1 MRSKAL
7 LLFLLSCALCVGQ
20 SVLTTPTESTQSVSG
35 ASAAQGAATSAT
47 QTPTQAPRQA
57 GGTTYFDNAIPSS
70 GISAGTVPA
79 LTQSPMKIV
88 GPLTQ
93 KSEFEKFVE
102 DATGRLLPVYGR
114 QLFDEVPTTFAP
126 VEHVP
131 VPADYVL
138 GPGDELL
145 IRAWGKID
153 LDSRVTVDRN
163 GQIYLP
169 KVGSLTVAGLRYEQ
183 AEGYLHSAIGAL
195 FKDFELNV
203 AMGKLRSIQIF
214 VLGNARQPG
223 GYTVS
228 SLEHPGRCAYLPLE
242 AHPQPELCATFS
254 CGAEARRMTEFDLY
268 DLMQKGDKSH
278 DVRLLP
284 GDVIYFPSIGAQVA
298 ISGDMNV
305 PGIYELKGETTVGA
319 ALAGAGGITSLAD
332 AERVVLERIENHS
345 SRQVEEF
352 ALDTT
357 GQGHLLRDGDLLR
370 VFPLS
375 PKFENAV
382 TLRGN
387 VAQPGLYAWKEGMR
401 ISDLIPSRGFLI
413 TRDYWNQQ
421 NHLVPRISDHPF
433 GNPRADQSREQQ
445 TSQPGD
451 LNADHYGNPQADQ
464 FGNTQEDQYGKPRAE
479 QFGNAQA
486 DQDGNQRTD
495 QFSNTQGDQ
504 YGNPRANQPVNA
516 QAGQTGILHANQSGN
531 QRNDQFGNSRTPIID
546 TVGKNSAEINW
557 EYALIERL
565 DERDLSTHLI
575 PFRLASAID
584 NPTSPDNQ
592 LLKAGDVI
600 TVFSRADLEL
610 PMEKHASFVQV
621 GGEVN
626 APGVYRV
633 NPGETLRD
641 VVKQAGGLT
650 PHSYLYASILTR
662 VSARK
667 AQEKQLQ
674 QSTEQMQRELT
685 AKFANAAPQTGQT
698 GADQQAQ
705 LTMQQTAL
713 ARLASI
719 RPTGR
724 VVLDMKPGAEA
735 IEDMPDFP
743 LEDGD
748 AFYIPPRLSTVEVA
762 GAVYNANALRY
773 QPGKRLIAYL
783 NDAGG
788 ATREADQKRIFVIR
802 ADGTVVSR
810 QSRSIHSHGSY
821 GNLKLL
827 PGDAI
832 VVPEKLRVSNG
843 LQTFANYAQIIS
855 GAAMTGAVLATVL
868 P

>member
-1 MRSKAL
+1 MR
-7 LLFLLSCALCVGQ
+7 
-20 SVLTTPTESTQSVSG
+20 
-35 ASAAQGAATSAT
+35 
-47 QTPTQAPRQA
+47 
-57 GGTTYFDNAIPSS
+57 
-70 GISAGTVPA
+70 
-79 LTQSPMKIV
+79 IV

-102 DATGRLLPVYGR
+102 DAIGRPLPVYGR

-183 AEGYLHSAIGAL
+183 VEGYLHSAIGAL

-203 AMGKLRSIQIF
+203 AMGQLRSIQIF

-228 SLEHPGRCAYLPLE
+228 SLSTLVDALFASGGPS
-242 AHPQPELCATFS
+242 AT
-254 CGAEARRMTEFDLY
+254 GTMRQIQLRRGGQTLTEFDIY

-284 GDVIYFPSIGAQVA
+284 GDVIYFHSIGAQIA
-298 ISGDMNV
+298 ISGDVNV

-319 ALAGAGGITSLAD
+319 ALKGAGGLTSLAD

-352 ALDTT
+352 ALDTS
-357 GQGHLLRDGDLLR
+357 GEEHLLRDGDLLR

-413 TRDYWNQQ
+413 TRDYWNRE
-421 NHLVPRISDHPF
+421 NHLVPRIPTHPF
-433 GNPRADQSREQQ
+433 GNPRADQNSNE
-445 TSQPGD
+445 
-451 LNADHYGNPQADQ
+451 QADQ
-464 FGNTQEDQYGKPRAE
+464 YGNSRTQQYSNG
-479 QFGNAQA
+479 QA
-486 DQDGNQRTD
+486 
-495 QFSNTQGDQ
+495 DQ
-504 YGNPRANQPVNA
+504 YGNPRTDQYGNRQADQYGNSRTQQYSNGQADQNGNQQADQYGNEQVDQYGNPRTDQPGNA
-516 QAGQTGILHANQSGN
+516 QAGQREVLHSNQPGN
-531 QRNDQFGNSRTPIID
+531 RSNDQFWNARTPIID
-546 TVGKNSAEINW
+546 TVGQISAEINW

-575 PFRLASAID
+575 PFRLAGAID
-584 NPTSPDNQ
+584 NPTSQDNQ

-600 TVFSRADLEL
+600 TIFSRADLEL
-610 PMEKHASFVQV
+610 PMEKHTSFVQV

-667 AQEKQLQ
+667 AQEKQLR

-685 AKFANAAPQTGQT
+685 AKFANAVPQAGQT

-705 LTMQQTAL
+705 LAMQQTAL

-719 RPTGR
+719 KPTGR
-724 VVLDMKPGAEA
+724 VVLDMKPGAETIA
-735 IEDMPDFP
+735 DIPDFP

-748 AFYIPPRLSTVEVA
+748 TFYIPPRLSTVEVA

-773 QPGKRLIAYL
+773 EPGKRLIAYL

-788 ATREADQKRIFVIR
+788 ATREADPKRIFVIR

-810 QSRSIHSHGSY
+810 QSRNNHSHGSY

-855 GAAMTGAVLATVL
+855 GAAMTGAVLGTLL

>member
-1 MRSKAL
+1 
-7 LLFLLSCALCVGQ
+7 
-20 SVLTTPTESTQSVSG
+20 
-35 ASAAQGAATSAT
+35 
-47 QTPTQAPRQA
+47 
-57 GGTTYFDNAIPSS
+57 
-70 GISAGTVPA
+70 
-79 LTQSPMKIV
+79 
-88 GPLTQ
+88 
-93 KSEFEKFVE
+93 
-102 DATGRLLPVYGR
+102 VYGR

-126 VEHVP
+126 VEHIP

-183 AEGYLHSAIGAL
+183 VEGYLHSAIGAL
-195 FKDFELNV
+195 FKDFQLNV
-203 AMGKLRSIQIF
+203 AMGQLRSIQIF
-214 VLGNARQPG
+214 VLGSARQPG

-228 SLEHPGRCAYLPLE
+228 SLSTLVDALFASGGPS
-242 AHPQPELCATFS
+242 AT
-254 CGAEARRMTEFDLY
+254 GTMRHIQLRRGGQTLTEFDIY

-298 ISGDMNV
+298 ISGDINV
-305 PGIYELKGETTVGA
+305 PGIYVLKGETTVGA
-319 ALAGAGGITSLAD
+319 ALKGAGGMTSLAD

-352 ALDTT
+352 ALDTS

-413 TRDYWNQQ
+413 TRDYWNRE
-421 NHLVPRISDHPF
+421 NHLVPRISAHPF
-433 GNPRADQSREQQ
+433 GDPRTNQFRDQQ
-445 TSQPGD
+445 TGQSGD
-451 LNADHYGNPQADQ
+451 LG
-464 FGNTQEDQYGKPRAE
+464 TDQYGDPRTD

-486 DQDGNQRTD
+486 DQYGNPRTD
-495 QFSNTQGDQ
+495 QPGNAQADQ
-504 YGNPRANQPVNA
+504 YGNPRTDQPGNA
-516 QAGQTGILHANQSGN
+516 QAGQSGILRTNQSGN
-531 QRNDQFGNSRTPIID
+531 QRNDQFWNSRTPIID
-546 TVGKNSAEINW
+546 TVGQISAEINW

-575 PFRLASAID
+575 PFRLAGAID
-584 NPTSPDNQ
+584 NPTSQDNQ
-592 LLKAGDVI
+592 LLKAGDVVTI
-600 TVFSRADLEL
+600 FSRADLEL
-610 PMEKHASFVQV
+610 PMEKHASFIQV

-662 VSARK
+662 VSARQ

-685 AKFANAAPQTGQT
+685 AKFANATPQTGQT

-705 LTMQQTAL
+705 LAMQQTAL
-713 ARLASI
+713 AKLASI
-719 RPTGR
+719 KPTGR
-724 VVLDMKPGAEA
+724 VVLDMKPGAETIA
-735 IEDMPDFP
+735 DMPDFP

-748 AFYIPPRLSTVEVA
+748 TFYIPPRLSTVEVA

-773 QPGKRLIAYL
+773 EPGKRLIAYL

-788 ATREADQKRIFVIR
+788 ATREADPKRIFVIR

-810 QSRSIHSHGSY
+810 QSRNSHSHGSY

-832 VVPEKLRVSNG
+832 VVPEKLIVSGG
-843 LQTFANYAQIIS
+843 LQKFANYAQIIS
-855 GAAMTGAVLATVL
+855 GAAMTGAVLGTLL

>member
-1 MRSKAL
+1 M
-7 LLFLLSCALCVGQ
+7 
-20 SVLTTPTESTQSVSG
+20 LTTPGESTQSIPG
-35 ASAAQGAATSAT
+35 SAAGQVPSTGAA
-47 QTPTQAPRQA
+47 QPPMQVPRQPS
-57 GGTTYFDNAIPSS
+57 GKTYYDNGIPGSAIP
-70 GISAGTVPA
+70 TVPVPA
-79 LTQSPMKIV
+79 LMPSPMRIV

-102 DATGRLLPVYGR
+102 DATGRPLPVYGR

-126 VEHVP
+126 VEHTP

-169 KVGSLTVAGLRYEQ
+169 KVGSLSVAGLRYEQ
-183 AEGYLHSAIGAL
+183 TEGYLRSAIGAL

-203 AMGKLRSIQIF
+203 AMGQLRSIQIF
-214 VLGNARQPG
+214 VLGSARQPG

-228 SLEHPGRCAYLPLE
+228 SLSTLVDALFASGGPS
-242 AHPQPELCATFS
+242 AT
-254 CGAEARRMTEFDLY
+254 GTMRHIQLRRGGLTLTEFDIY

-284 GDVIYFPSIGAQVA
+284 GDVIYFPSIGAQIA
-298 ISGDMNV
+298 ISGDVNE

-319 ALAGAGGITSLAD
+319 ALKGAGGMTSLAD
-332 AERVVLERIENHS
+332 AERVVVERIENHS

-352 ALDTT
+352 ALDAS
-357 GQGHLLRDGDLLR
+357 GEGHLLRDGDLLR

-387 VAQPGLYAWKEGMR
+387 VAQPGLYVWKEGMR
-401 ISDLIPSRGFLI
+401 ISDLIPSRGFLV
-413 TRDYWNQQ
+413 TRDYWNWE
-421 NHLVPRISDHPF
+421 NHLVPRISTHPF
-433 GNPRADQSREQQ
+433 GDPRLEQFREQQ
-445 TSQPGD
+445 NSQRRD
-451 LNADHYGNPQADQ
+451 LDQDQYGNSRPNQ
-464 FGNTQEDQYGKPRAE
+464 FGNG
-479 QFGNAQA
+479 QA
-486 DQDGNQRTD
+486 GQSSDL
-495 QFSNTQGDQ
+495 SVDQ
-504 YGNPRANQPVNA
+504 YGNPRNDKTANTQSDQSRVLRTN
-516 QAGQTGILHANQSGN
+516 QTGSQD
-531 QRNDQFGNSRTPIID
+531 NDQFWNSRAPVID
-546 TVGKNSAEINW
+546 TVGQISAEINW
-557 EYALIERL
+557 EYAVIERL
-565 DERDLSTHLI
+565 DERDLSTRLI
-575 PFRLASAID
+575 PFRLAGAID
-584 NPTSPDNQ
+584 NPTSSDNQ
-592 LLKAGDVI
+592 LLKAGDVVTI
-600 TVFSRADLEL
+600 FSRADLDL
-610 PMEKHASFVQV
+610 PMEKHAAFVRV

-650 PHSYLYASILTR
+650 PHSYLYASVFAR
-662 VSARK
+662 VSARQ

-685 AKFANAAPQTGQT
+685 AKFANAVPLAGQT

-705 LTMQQTAL
+705 LAMQQTAL
-713 ARLASI
+713 AKLASI
-719 RPTGR
+719 KPTGR
-724 VVLDMKPGAEA
+724 VVLDMKPSADTIA
-735 IEDMPDFP
+735 DMPDFP

-748 AFYIPPRLSTVEVA
+748 TFYIPPRLSTVEVA

-773 QPGKRLIAYL
+773 EPGKRLIAYL

-810 QSRSIHSHGSY
+810 QSRTSHSHGSY

-832 VVPEKLRVSNG
+832 VVPEKIRISSKLTDF
-843 LQTFANYAQIIS
+843 LQASQLASQTALT
-855 GAAMTGAVLATVL
+855 AAALSVVK
-868 P
+868 